1 MKENVLLLK
10 GFLKTLKNK
19 IYKYMISLSKN
30 VYINKLEDIINRYKN
45 TYYKTIKIKP
55 VNVNRSTY
63 KDCT

>member
-1 MKENVLLLK
+1 
-10 GFLKTLKNK
+10 
-19 IYKYMISLSKN
+19 MISLSKN

>member
-30 VYINKLEDIINRYKN
+30 VYVNKLEDTVNRYKN
-45 TYYKTIKIKP
+45 TY
-55 VNVNRSTY
+55 
-63 KDCT
+63 